1 MHQEWSSWTAKLLH
15 LDCREAHLFAQ
26 YKRCSVATALLRS
39 ACRGHAEAYGWASI
53 GASVTLDD
61 GQVLRARA
69 VIGAD
74 GVRSVVG
81 RALSIPA
88 PNYAGYIAYRCAA
101 CTAHVSLL
109 TYTAAQVGQAQRALL
124 CCVF

>member
-1 MHQEWSSWTAKLLH
+1 MQK
-15 LDCREAHLFAQ
+15 
-26 YKRCSVATALLRS
+26 
-39 ACRGHAEAYGWASI
+39 AYGWGST

-81 RALSIPA
+81 RSLSIPA

-101 CTAHVSLL
+101 CTAHSLIDVL
-109 TYTAAQVGQAQRALL
+109 PHKYARRSERCRAAFFGLGI
-124 CCVF
+124 

>member
-1 MHQEWSSWTAKLLH
+1 MSGLPEKDTYLH
-15 LDCREAHLFAQ
+15 SINAAVWRLYYYTRH
-26 YKRCSVATALLRS
+26 V
-39 ACRGHAEAYGWASI
+39 EAYGPVLT

-81 RALSIPA
+81 RSLSIPA
-88 PNYAGYIAYRCAA
+88 PNYAGYIAYRC
-101 CTAHVSLL
+101 TA
-109 TYTAAQVGQAQRALL
+109 
-124 CCVF
+124 